1 MPATHSAPD
10 APTPRRGPLSFSL
23 GGLLLTTSCLAVALA
38 ITNWSLWDNDERW
51 LLRVWFAAAITLA
64 LLDRLRGTRG
74 ILAAALGGGL
84 APALLTLQ
92 MWQSPT
98 RFGINTTAWIGELG
112 HNAVLLA
119 LFGGGLAAGLLAALC
134 WFGPRYPGRTAGSL
148 AGLTILIALVGWG
161 IEASRWRP
169 RMVVQRADTLFMP
182 GLALSAD
189 GQMLAVAEQRLL
201 PSDKQ
206 ILEVWSIGGESADRI
221 GTTRTDHTISD
232 IEFSPDGATLVVV
245 PRLDRLHLVATGPI
259 PPVLW
264 FDLAAGL
271 REPPAQSAYRWSLED
286 ACFSPDGTS
295 LTVLGRSATGQR
307 HHLAIDVI
315 TGQPTLCLPL
325 DGLALTAIHPL
336 GTGIVQRQ
344 RDPRWFRD
352 EDDSTVRRSP
362 SRRPM
367 PHAELIVAHDDR
379 WLVAR
384 DHVIESTTRKVRRLN
399 AHAIA
404 SVSGGRWILAA
415 RTDDIPDRRT
425 ASLPFLRH
433 YYRYEGA
440 KTQFVLIDPA
450 TGRTVRSSTWQRT
463 LGSVAVSRDGRVLAT
478 SGNNGQILV
487 WDVPR

>member
-1 MPATHSAPD
+1 M
-10 APTPRRGPLSFSL
+10 PRRGPLSFSL

-38 ITNWSLWDNDERW
+38 ITNWSLWNNDERW
-51 LLRVWFAAAITLA
+51 LLRVWFAAAITLG
-64 LLDRLRGTRG
+64 LVDRLRGTRG

-98 RFGINTTAWIGELG
+98 RFGMNTTPWIGELG

-134 WFGPRYPGRTAGSL
+134 WLGPRYPGRTAGSL
-148 AGLTILIALVGWG
+148 AGLTILIALAVWG

-169 RMVVQRADTLFMP
+169 RMSVQRMAARLRP
-182 GLALSAD
+182 ALALSGD
-189 GQMLAVAEQRLL
+189 GRMLVAAENALF
-201 PSDKQ
+201 PPDEPT
-206 ILEVWSIGGESADRI
+206 LELWSLAGKTADRI
-221 GTTRTDHTISD
+221 GTTRIHHPISD
-232 IEFSPDGATLVVV
+232 IEFSPDGTLLVAV
-245 PRLDRLHLVATGPI
+245 PQLDRLHLVGSGPV

-264 FDLAAGL
+264 FDLAARL
-271 REPPAQSAYRWSLED
+271 REPPAQSAYRWLLED
-286 ACFSPDGTS
+286 ACFAPDGKS
-295 LTVLGRSATGQR
+295 LIVVGRSAIGQR
-307 HHLAIDVI
+307 HRLAIDAV
-315 TGQPTLCLPL
+315 TRQPTSCLPL
-325 DGLALTAIHPL
+325 DERALTAIHPL
-336 GTGIVQRQ
+336 GTGVVQRQ
-344 RDPRWFRD
+344 SDPRWFRD

-384 DHVIESTTRKVRRLN
+384 DHVIESATRHVRRLN
-399 AHAIA
+399 ANAIA

-415 RTDDIPDRRT
+415 RTADIPDRQT

-450 TGRTVRSSTWQRT
+450 TGRIVRSSTWQRT
-463 LGSVAVSRDGRVLAT
+463 LGSLAVSRDGLVLAT
-478 SGNNGQILV
+478 SAASGQILI

>member
-1 MPATHSAPD
+1 MLVVAENAIL
-10 APTPRRGPLSFSL
+10 PTDEPTLE
-23 GGLLLTTSCLAVALA
+23 
-38 ITNWSLWDNDERW
+38 LW
-51 LLRVWFAAAITLA
+51 
-64 LLDRLRGTRG
+64 
-74 ILAAALGGGL
+74 
-84 APALLTLQ
+84 
-92 MWQSPT
+92 
-98 RFGINTTAWIGELG
+98 
-112 HNAVLLA
+112 
-119 LFGGGLAAGLLAALC
+119 
-134 WFGPRYPGRTAGSL
+134 SL
-148 AGLTILIALVGWG
+148 AGKTV
-161 IEASRWRP
+161 E
-169 RMVVQRADTLFMP
+169 
-182 GLALSAD
+182 
-189 GQMLAVAEQRLL
+189 
-201 PSDKQ
+201 
-206 ILEVWSIGGESADRI
+206 RI
-221 GTTRTDHTISD
+221 GATRIYHPISD
-232 IEFSPDGATLVVV
+232 LEFSPEGTLLVAV
-245 PRLDRLHLVATGPI
+245 PQLDRLHLVGSGPV

-384 DHVIESTTRKVRRLN
+384 DHVIESATRMVRHLN
-399 AHAIA
+399 SHAIA

-450 TGRTVRSSTWQRT
+450 TGQIVRSSTWQRT
-463 LGSVAVSRDGRVLAT
+463 LGSLAVSRDGRVLAT
-478 SGNNGQILV
+478 SGSNGQILI
-487 WDVPR
+487 WDVPL